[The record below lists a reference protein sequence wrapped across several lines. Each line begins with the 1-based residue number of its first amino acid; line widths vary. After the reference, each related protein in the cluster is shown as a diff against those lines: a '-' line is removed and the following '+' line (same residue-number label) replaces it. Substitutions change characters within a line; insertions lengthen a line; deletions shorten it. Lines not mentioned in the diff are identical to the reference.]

1 MASRGYLYRQKGR
14 DGAPLPT
21 WWCKYY
27 RDGVPIREST
37 GTDKHGQALRFLT
50 ARAGKVAAGEPVLVR
65 ADKVRYEEAEADLV
79 AHYETTGSRK
89 LSEVRKRLKH
99 LTPFFA
105 GDRLARITGAAV
117 TRYVERRQRAE
128 AANGTINRELAIL
141 TKMLRLAYENQKL
154 LRLPVI
160 HKLEEAAPRQGF
172 FEGGQDDAG
181 RAALGSPRTKRG
193 TPLPPRLDLQAA
205 AAIAYTYGW
214 RMQSEVLTLERRQ
227 VDAETGTLRLEPG
240 TTKND
245 DGRLVYLTPER
256 KTLLAAELEPVRALE
271 KKLGR
276 IIPFVFP
283 HLRGR
288 RRGERIGDFRKAW
301 LAACKQAGVV

>member
-27 RDGVPIREST
+27 RDGVPTRRSSDL
-37 GTDKHGQALRFLT
+37 DKHGRGPACLP

-89 LSEVRKRLKH
+89 LSEVRKRLKP

-105 GDRLARITGAAV
+105 GYRIAKITGADV

-160 HKLEEAAPRQGF
+160 HKLEEAAPRPGF
-172 FEGGQDDAG
+172 FEREQYDAV
-181 RAALGSPRTKRG
+181 RAALGSPRT
-193 TPLPPRLDLQAA
+193 AS
-205 AAIAYTYGW
+205 Y
-214 RMQSEVLTLERRQ
+214 
-227 VDAETGTLRLEPG
+227 
-240 TTKND
+240 
-245 DGRLVYLTPER
+245 
-256 KTLLAAELEPVRALE
+256 
-271 KKLGR
+271 
-276 IIPFVFP
+276 
-283 HLRGR
+283 
-288 RRGERIGDFRKAW
+288 
-301 LAACKQAGVV
+301 